1 MPTPS
6 SYKVVSPRMTLS
18 NGDYVSCLIDQ
29 ELHAWKADAIHRTFL
44 SHEAQVILGIP
55 FSSLPTKDHLVWAVT
70 PNEAFSIRSAY
81 YVAKKLLNSQAEG
94 QCSDNSAM
102 KALWKL
108 IWGLKCLSKIRNF
121 AWRACKNILP
131 TKTRLRE
138 RHIPI
143 EVDCDLCEEVET
155 IGHVFWKCNLAKE
168 VWTTLKILPP
178 NQSWEPRDFIDI
190 LWLFQENHSHVD
202 MEILITT
209 AWDIW
214 NNRNNIRQ
222 EATSKTALRI
232 INDAHQT

>member
-1 MPTPS
+1 MVHQVFKAKYFANDTFLDAQLSKRPSFAWRSIMAAKDVILEGTRWNIDNGAKVRIWEEKWMPTPS

-131 TKTRLRE
+131 TKTRLRDC
-138 RHIPI
+138 HIPI
-143 EVDCDLCEEVET
+143 EVDCDLCEEVKT
-155 IGHVFWKCNLAKE
+155 IRHVF
-168 VWTTLKILPP
+168 
-178 NQSWEPRDFIDI
+178 
-190 LWLFQENHSHVD
+190 
-202 MEILITT
+202 
-209 AWDIW
+209 
-214 NNRNNIRQ
+214 
-222 EATSKTALRI
+222 
-232 INDAHQT
+232 